1 MKRNVLK
8 EAMEGMRNELY
19 HLRGSMC
26 KYARG
31 EKYALVSSLC
41 PGLYMSL
48 L

>member
-8 EAMEGMRNELY
+8 EAMQGIRNELY
-19 HLRGSMC
+19 QLRDSMC

-31 EKYALVSSLC
+31 EKYDLVSSFC